1 MPLVAGKLVLLAPN
15 QVVALPPSM
24 LTNLTAP
31 RATPQL
37 VHAPQNSASQAPG
50 KQIVITC
57 ASNQD
62 SQGIVASV
70 QNTTMGNSVGVPPG
84 LTTLATKTTAA
95 VTSEVSTVVV
105 RSAHSKADD
114 RGKKTSCT
122 AVSSTPTISSLAT
135 AVSSLPL
142 PANST
147 SVAFKPLLT
156 SSTAAFP
163 VISLQTSSGAQSN
176 LAASSLVSGA
186 QVGMLSH
193 FTASKNVNVAVP
205 GANKPFS
212 NTVNTSLVNI
222 SATQQES
229 LLVNGTTSAVSLTK
243 EPSSTVWTSPSL
255 NVQHIKAT
263 TNQSSVL
270 SNTSQPLLSIIN
282 NKPQPIPVTV
292 STQISQATS
301 SSVLS
306 TLNNVPWSAV
316 SQTCTSTN
324 IQSQTQTV
332 QPSALQSTNPS
343 FPPATNLDSTSA
355 VACSTFSLTD
365 SVASTAAPLDNS
377 LDICSMAEDGTAP
390 TLMSPQS
397 LQSML
402 QSMLTQSDAQLLW
415 NTMFNS
421 PMMQSPIFKFAD
433 TSNSTATTT
442 STATE
447 SYPRT
452 SPLEQFP
459 SQQSSFIPQAPQQ
472 NNDMIPESIQDA
484 FSDLNVQGVTEQD
497 RLAEEVI
504 FSSILSSK
512 AKGSGY
518 GLGIDIEE
526 LLDNAG
532 IVQDPALSNL

>member
-24 LTNLTAP
+24 LMNLTALT
-31 RATPQL
+31 ATPQL
-37 VHAPQNSASQAPG
+37 VHAPQKSTSQAPG

-62 SQGIVASV
+62 SQGIVTSV
-70 QNTTMGNSVGVPPG
+70 QNTTMGNSLRVPLG
-84 LTTLATKTTAA
+84 LTTLAAKTTAA
-95 VTSEVSTVVV
+95 VISEVSTVVE

-114 RGKKTSCT
+114 RGTKTSCAT
-122 AVSSTPTISSLAT
+122 VSSTPTISNLAT
-135 AVSSLPL
+135 TVSSMPL

-147 SVAFKPLLT
+147 SVVFKPLLT
-156 SSTAAFP
+156 SSTTALP
-163 VISLQTSSGAQSN
+163 VISQQISSDAQSS
-176 LAASSLVSGA
+176 LATSTLVSGTR
-186 QVGMLSH
+186 VGMLPH
-193 FTASKNVNVAVP
+193 VTASKNMNITVP

-222 SATQQES
+222 SAPQQGS
-229 LLVNGTTSAVSLTK
+229 LLVNSMTSAVSLAK
-243 EPSSTVWTSPSL
+243 EQSLTVWTSPSL
-255 NVQHIKAT
+255 NVQHSNAT
-263 TNQSSVL
+263 ANQSNAL
-270 SNTSQPLLSIIN
+270 SNTSLPPLSNVN
-282 NKPQPIPVTV
+282 NKSQPMPVTV

-306 TLNNVPWSAV
+306 TLNNVPWSAF
-316 SQTCTSTN
+316 SQRRTSTN

-332 QPSALQSTNPS
+332 QPSALQSTNPP
-343 FPPATNLDSTSA
+343 FPPATNLGSTSA
-355 VACSTFSLTD
+355 VTCSTFSLTD
-365 SVASTAAPLDNS
+365 SIASTTAPLDNS
-377 LDICSMAEDGTAP
+377 LDICSMAEDGTTP
-390 TLMSPQS
+390 TLVSPQS

-402 QSMLTQSDAQLLW
+402 QSMLSQSDAQLLW
-415 NTMFNS
+415 NTVLNS

-442 STATE
+442 STVTE

-452 SPLEQFP
+452 LPLEQFP
-459 SQQSSFIPQAPQQ
+459 SQQSCLIPQAPQQ